1 MKIGAVCGIERD
13 HRGGV
18 RFLRRTWI
26 GPLEQN
32 RSTRRDGCKTVPVA
46 TCAERSGDRLSPSFR
61 IFVFSTFAPTIG
73 PPRQT
78 PHDRQMLS
86 TSKQLTTPSA
96 RPSRRLAF
104 FSEMVGSGRSLTPGS
119 QTPRKFSPHVEA
131 AVTELLPSKRPP
143 AAEAAP
149 ENDVS
154 HDSMAVT
161 MASLLDEPT
170 PVKSKQLLPSSG
182 LQLQMA
188 GTPTLNPDAPEFR
201 LPPSPPKPT
210 ASTNLSIEAPEFVPL
225 AAKSMA
231 SSALNVAA
239 PEFVPPAL
247 AKTNSVVMSAGGA
260 SLTTF
265 PAWYLRVTASC
276 GGSHDIGQSVVT

>member
-1 MKIGAVCGIERD
+1 MSRVKIGAVCGIESD

-46 TCAERSGDRLSPSFR
+46 TCAERSGDRLSPYFR

-131 AVTELLPSKRPP
+131 AVTELLPSKRQTLFFTATWPR
-143 AAEAAP
+143 E
-149 ENDVS
+149 VQ
-154 HDSMAVT
+154 
-161 MASLLDEPT
+161 
-170 PVKSKQLLPSSG
+170 QLARSYL
-182 LQLQMA
+182 
-188 GTPTLNPDAPEFR
+188 
-201 LPPSPPKPT
+201 SPN
-210 ASTNLSIEAPEFVPL
+210 AMQIFV
-225 AAKSMA
+225 
-231 SSALNVAA
+231 
-239 PEFVPPAL
+239 
-247 AKTNSVVMSAGGA
+247 GGA
-260 SLTTF
+260 DTKLVANKSVTQKFEQLTPSEKPERLMKVIMEQ
-265 PAWYLRVTASC
+265 PADAK
-276 GGSHDIGQSVVT
+276 IVVFCNTKADCAKLEADQKRLGRGTCAIHGDKDQWER